1 MTYFIHEY
9 AQQSS
14 NNLAKNEKVLFNRHF
29 LAVLVMY
36 QKFRFHD
43 QNTFLITYYFEP

>member
-1 MTYFIHEY
+1 MNMP
-9 AQQSS
+9 
-14 NNLAKNEKVLFNRHF
+14 NNRIFLAKNEKVLFNRHF